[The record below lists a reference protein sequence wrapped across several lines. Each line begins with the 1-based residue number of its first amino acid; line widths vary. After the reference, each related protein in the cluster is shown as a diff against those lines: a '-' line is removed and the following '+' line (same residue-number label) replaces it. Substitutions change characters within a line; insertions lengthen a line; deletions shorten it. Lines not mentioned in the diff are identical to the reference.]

1 MAVKGLILALPP
13 QRASREE
20 AILCRPYLAGICF
33 LSLPYSRS
41 KLLVWRLSFQNADIS
56 HFCISRTPVGRCHSG
71 PPTSPTPHPLHP
83 PPPFSPSLPAYRV
96 VFVCCQSDPHW
107 NSFSGSAEDTGGQ
120 GGARSNHNGH
130 NQTQNDP
137 EGTEHYRH
145 GGSLVKPSLMYSLI
159 HPGIQGTS
167 E

>member
-71 PPTSPTPHPLHP
+71 PPTSPTPHPLP
-83 PPPFSPSLPAYRV
+83 PPPSPHPSPPTEWYSFVVSQTRTGTVSAAALRTRGDRAGRV
-96 VFVCCQSDPHW
+96 AIITATIRLRTTRREQSI
-107 NSFSGSAEDTGGQ
+107 TGT
-120 GGARSNHNGH
+120 AGH
-130 NQTQNDP
+130 
-137 EGTEHYRH
+137 
-145 GGSLVKPSLMYSLI
+145 S
-159 HPGIQGTS
+159 
-167 E
+167 